1 MGSIIV
7 GQKKQK
13 TVDMG
18 GVTIVPN
25 SGVNVANKGG
35 MTAEEKKALVVKI
48 MQMPK
53 DQIVSELRKHG
64 FNEIADVTE
73 VQMKEVEKEA
83 QVNAREKRLSEIKAL
98 PAEEQL
104 PLLLEEGFTEEAQKL
119 SEQLAKEKQEHID
132 EGTGE
137 ENTGHEETVGGED
150 AELNE
155 NGGEAENAEPA
166 AESEKKKGGRPKK
179 TESK

>member
-1 MGSIIV
+1 MGTIRV
-7 GQKKQK
+7 GQKSPK

-18 GVTIVPN
+18 GFTVAPN
-25 SGVNVANKGG
+25 DGATVEKKGG
-35 MTAEEKKALVVKI
+35 MTAEEKKVLVEKI

-53 DQIVSELRKHG
+53 DQIVPELRKHG
-64 FNEIADVTE
+64 FTDIADITE
-73 VQMKEVEKEA
+73 AQMKEVEKEA
-83 QVNAREKRLSEIKAL
+83 QANAREKRLVEIMTL

-104 PLLLEEGFTEEAQKL
+104 HLLLEEGFTEEAQKL

-137 ENTGHEETVGGED
+137 ENTGHEETVGGEG

-155 NGGEAENAEPA
+155 NGGEAENAETA

>member
-1 MGSIIV
+1 MGIIRV
-7 GQKKQK
+7 GQKSPK

-18 GVTIVPN
+18 GFTIAPN
-25 SGVNVANKGG
+25 DGATVEKKGG
-35 MTAEEKKALVVKI
+35 MTAEEKKVLVEKI
-48 MQMPK
+48 MQMQK
-53 DQIVSELRKHG
+53 DQIVPELRKHG
-64 FNEIADVTE
+64 FTDIADITE
-73 VQMKEVEKEA
+73 AQMKEVEKEA
-83 QVNAREKRLSEIKAL
+83 QANAREKRLAEIMTL

-104 PLLLEEGFTEEAQKL
+104 HLLLEEGFTEEAQKL

-137 ENTGHEETVGGED
+137 ENTGHEGTVGGEG

-155 NGGEAENAEPA
+155 NGGEAENAETA
-166 AESEKKKGGRPKK
+166 AESEKKGGRPKK